1 MATATQF
8 GSVTG
13 TALAEYFVK
22 RFNLVGRD
30 AEYSKS
36 RWTLSHM
43 PRDTERLKQG
53 DGFYE
58 TVKVGR
64 GYSSST
70 DFVLGNTYSI
80 PSKRMRWAVTD
91 PYAQYGFVTF
101 DNLTLQ
107 RNNLGTL
114 LDLKASEAEDI
125 KEGMLND
132 CEYDLWNN
140 GEGVLGRVATLG
152 GTEATRILT
161 LETASDVFN
170 FEYGMVIYGDSADTA
185 AGSSASTENTD
196 RYKVTDLDPIGGKV
210 TCVQLTDTGS
220 EAMEANDYL
229 YVVGSQGNRMPGIP
243 QFIPS
248 TAPSD
253 TLLGVTRTANPATS
267 GWRFTFKASIAETI
281 ARAFSMMGRWVNQAA
296 GKFVVCLSTMDWLL
310 LSMEREGRAAPTD
323 PRGVEKWGLETLAVR
338 TSFGTI
344 HCVAVPQLADGR
356 GYIIDF
362 TSWKLYTLRN
372 LPHVVDEDGQ
382 MFVRGG
388 VGTVSGSEN
397 VNGDFIKMQFRLWK
411 ILLCLKPMSNATF
424 PTRAS

>member
-1 MATATQF
+1 MPSINF
-8 GSVTG
+8 GSTNT
-13 TALAEYFVK
+13 TALAEYMVK

-30 AEYSKS
+30 AEYGKN
-36 RWTLSHM
+36 RFTLTHM

-64 GYSSST
+64 GYSGSP
-70 DFVLGNTYSI
+70 DWVQGNKYHK
-80 PSKRMRWAVTD
+80 PSKKQRWAVTD
-91 PYAQYGFVTF
+91 PYPQYGHITF
-101 DNLTLQ
+101 DTLLLQ

-114 LDLKASEAEDI
+114 LDVKGTEAEDV

-132 CEYDLWNN
+132 CEFDLWSDGN
-140 GEGVLGRVATLG
+140 GALGRIGTLG
-152 GTEATRILT
+152 GTAGTRILT
-161 LETASDVFN
+161 LATPSDVFN
-170 FEYGMVIYGDSADTA
+170 FEYGMMLVADTQA
-185 AGSSASTENTD
+185 DGAGTAHDDVYE
-196 RYKVTDLDPIGGKV
+196 VTDLDPVGGKI
-210 TCVQLTDTGS
+210 TCTLREDNS
-220 EAMEANDYL
+220 DAWLANDYL
-229 YVVGSQGNRMPGIP
+229 FVIGSKGSRMPGIP
-243 QFIPS
+243 AFIPS
-248 TAPSD
+248 SDPSD

-281 ARAFSMMGRWVNQAA
+281 SRAFSFMGRWVDH
-296 GKFVVCLSTMDWLL
+296 GKGKYVVCLSTMDWLL

-338 TSFGTI
+338 TAFGTI

-362 TSWKLYTLRN
+362 SSWKLYTLRN
-372 LPHVVDEDGQ
+372 LPHVIDEDGQ

-388 VGTVSGSEN
+388 VGTVSGNEHI
-397 VNGDFIKMQFRLWK
+397 NGDFIKMQFRLWK
-411 ILLCLKPMSNATF
+411 ILLCLRPMANATF